1 MSDSLRLHGMQHTRL
16 PWPLLSAGVCLNSCT
31 LSQWCHPTISSSVTP
46 FSSCPQS
53 FPVIRVF
60 SGESALCIRLP
71 NYCSF
76 SISPSNEYSEL
87 ISFRIAWF
95 DLCAVQW
102 TLRGLLQHHSLKDSV
117 LQCSAFFMVHLSHLY
132 VTTGKTIALT
142 IQTSVDKVMP
152 LLCNLLCRFVIAF
165 LPRNKCLLI
174 LCLQSPS
181 AVIWGSKKIKSITI
195 SWIAIKYAV
204 VF

>member
-142 IQTSVDKVMP
+142 IT
-152 LLCNLLCRFVIAF
+152 LLPKWCLCF
-165 LPRNKCLLI
+165 
-174 LCLQSPS
+174 
-181 AVIWGSKKIKSITI
+181 TI
-195 SWIAIKYAV
+195 CYVGWS
-204 VF
+204 

>member
-1 MSDSLRLHGMQHTRL
+1 MTPWTAARQALWSFTISWSLLKLMSIELIILSSHLILCH
-16 PWPLLSAGVCLNSCT
+16 PLLLLPS
-31 LSQWCHPTISSSVTP
+31 I
-46 FSSCPQS
+46 
-53 FPVIRVF
+53 FPSIRVF

-102 TLRGLLQHHSLKDSV
+102 TLKGLFQHHSLKVSV
-117 LQCSAFFMVHLSHLY
+117 LQCSAFIVVHLSHLY

-142 IQTSVDKVMP
+142 T
-152 LLCNLLCRFVIAF
+152 LCRQSDVFA
-165 LPRNKCLLI
+165 
-174 LCLQSPS
+174 LQY
-181 AVIWGSKKIKSITI
+181 
-195 SWIAIKYAV
+195 AI
-204 VF
+204 